1 MVFQVLYQ
9 INVLEES
16 AASTSLQVQEAGSS
30 KTVLTVHQTA
40 KCNIQEYMILFEIA
54 GSTTCIMVK
63 YHIQE
68 VHSPYCKE
76 LQKHYVLLLLIHMN

>member
-1 MVFQVLYQ
+1 MWCQ

-30 KTVLTVHQTA
+30 KTVLTIHQTA

-54 GSTTCIMVK
+54 GSTICVMVK
-63 YHIQE
+63 YHNQE
-68 VHSPYCKE
+68 VHSPYYTE
-76 LQKHYVLLLLIHMN
+76 LQKYYVLVLLIYMN